1 MIVLAFFIGLLFS
14 IPLGPLGQ
22 IILKRSM
29 DQGFWQGFSI
39 AIIDAAAAFT
49 ISMIFLFS
57 AGQLNIDPTLR
68 LIAQIAGLLFLFFI
82 GTKEIFLP
90 AKNKRIEKKMPVSGG
105 RLIENFLLVFGYY
118 VSNPTIW
125 VFWIYLAGFIFRFQ
139 IIEKTSEQY
148 FVFSVLYALG
158 VLACQYLAIMLI
170 RKMKGFEK
178 ARAPLKYL
186 SSGAFV
192 IAFSYFFY
200 ITLIDLSTH
209 WSEIVQI
216 FQ

>member
-105 RLIENFLLVFGYY
+105 RLIENFL
-118 VSNPTIW
+118 
-125 VFWIYLAGFIFRFQ
+125 WIYLAGFIFRFQ